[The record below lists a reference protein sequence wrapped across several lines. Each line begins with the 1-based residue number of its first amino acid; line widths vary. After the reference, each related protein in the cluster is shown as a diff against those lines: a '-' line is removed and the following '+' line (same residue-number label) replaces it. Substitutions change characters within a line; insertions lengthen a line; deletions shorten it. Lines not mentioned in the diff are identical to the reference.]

1 MLTLRSVYSVLVPVA
16 FALVSGLS
24 SGLFSAAVAARAWP
38 APVPLNQDF
47 AGFARVLDG
56 DTIQVGDTRVRLEG
70 IDAPENAQTCA
81 RASGENWPCG
91 NAATK
96 ALQTMIEGRSVVCRN
111 LGLEKYGRTLATCSI
126 DGHNI
131 NAEMVRRGL
140 AWAFVRYSSTYVAL
154 EDEARAAQRGIWQG
168 AAQPAWDY
176 RAEAWTAR
184 VEAAPNGCAIKGNV
198 TASGHIYHMPWSPW
212 YDRVRITGH
221 ASKRWFCTEAEAMEA
236 GWRPAFVRRW
246 TGRADRAPS
255 APEPAGS
262 ALEE

>member
-1 MLTLRSVYSVLVPVA
+1 MLTLRSVFSVLVPVA
-16 FALVSGLS
+16 FALVTGLLSGLS
-24 SGLFSAAVAARAWP
+24 PATAARS
-38 APVPLNQDF
+38 
-47 AGFARVLDG
+47 RVLDG
-56 DTIQVGDTRVRLEG
+56 DTIHVGDTRVRLEG
-70 IDAPENAQTCA
+70 IDAPENAQTCS
-81 RASGENWPCG
+81 RANGESWPCG
-91 NAATK
+91 HAATK
-96 ALQTMIEGRSVVCRN
+96 ALQTMVEGRLVVCRN

-126 DGHNI
+126 DSVNI

-154 EDEARAAQRGIWQG
+154 EAEARAAQLGIWQG
-168 AAQPAWDY
+168 LTQPAWDY

-184 VEAAPNGCAIKGNV
+184 AEAAPNGCAIKGNV

-221 ASKRWFCTEAEAMEA
+221 ANKRWFCSEAEAIEA

-246 TGRADRAPS
+246 TGRADRAALPS
-255 APEPAGS
+255 VQASG